1 VSTAIPKPTIPY
13 PGLRPFDEADH
24 LLFFGRTEQ
33 SNELL
38 TRLESAAF
46 VAVVGSSG
54 SGKSSLVRAGLLPL
68 VREGFLFGTE
78 AWKIAVARPGHE
90 PYQRLARKLA
100 AFREGVTPEEVLAW
114 LRRSDDGLLEAVD
127 KLCGDKK
134 THLLL
139 VIDQFEELFGFRRLG
154 YQGAAV
160 QNCVSREEASA
171 FVAML
176 LATARK
182 AERRLRVML
191 TMRSDF
197 VGDCEVFLGLPQA
210 VSQSQFLVPRL
221 TRSQMEAAITGPSRI
236 RRAGFAPFEFQEG
249 LVNTLINEAGDRPDQ
264 LPLLQHALMRT
275 WKASDRRQLT
285 EGDYDR
291 AGHIRMSL
299 SKDADEAF
307 QSLDDV
313 SQQLA
318 RRLFLLL
325 CDVSAESQFTRRRP
339 VAQEV
344 LDVAQV
350 SDCATLE
357 RVVRVFQDNDRNFLL
372 PPRREPIT
380 PATVLDVSHESLLRQ
395 WEQLRKWR
403 DAETKSAQQYR
414 RLRDELDSNTK
425 FLSDT
430 HLAQAQEW
438 VQTERPNDPWA
449 RRYDSAD
456 SAETGRLPQCLALI
470 ARSEAERERRLQA
483 ERAAVEAE
491 TRRAREAEAAA
502 ERFQRRTAAAVA
514 ACVVATICLGVAVK
528 SLVDARRASVI
539 AKKAEGTARKS
550 EEKSIRQNEKYLWQ
564 FAVLARDD
572 ADMPPVKSSHLFLR
586 SADALGRI
594 PKPSLTDRQAI
605 VRNGDAASFLDRPL
619 IRSWVHDGSILG
631 CQFSRDESRMLTWSD
646 DKTAR
651 LWDVTKPEAI
661 QTFRHENWVLGA
673 QFSRDESRVLTWSYD
688 KTARLWDVTKPK
700 AIQTFHHEDAVQGVQ
715 FSRDESR
722 VLTWSDDNTA
732 RLWDVTKPEAIL
744 NLQHDGAVNWA
755 QFSQDESR
763 VLTCSSDGTAKVWDV
778 TDSLAVLSPAERV
791 LELEVRSS
799 TTLDEQLNLRTLS
812 FAEWQKKA
820 KSPAYREIEKKLAAR
835 PARRTPAPAP
845 PPSTPHELL
854 RNAQ

>member
-1 VSTAIPKPTIPY
+1 
-13 PGLRPFDEADH
+13 
-24 LLFFGRTEQ
+24 
-33 SNELL
+33 
-38 TRLESAAF
+38 
-46 VAVVGSSG
+46 
-54 SGKSSLVRAGLLPL
+54 
-68 VREGFLFGTE
+68 
-78 AWKIAVARPGHE
+78 
-90 PYQRLARKLA
+90 
-100 AFREGVTPEEVLAW
+100 
-114 LRRSDDGLLEAVD
+114 
-127 KLCGDKK
+127 
-134 THLLL
+134 
-139 VIDQFEELFGFRRLG
+139 
-154 YQGAAV
+154 
-160 QNCVSREEASA
+160 VSREEASA

-249 LVNTLINEAGDRPDQ
+249 LVNTLINEAGDRPDL
-264 LPLLQHALMRT
+264 LPQLQHALMRT
-275 WKASDRRQLT
+275 WKLSDRRLLT

-291 AGHIRMSL
+291 AGRFSKSL
-299 SKDADEAF
+299 SNDADEAF
-307 QSLDDV
+307 QSLDNV

-325 CDVSAESQFTRRRP
+325 CDVSAEGQFTRRRP

-350 SDCATLE
+350 TDCATLE

-438 VQTERPNDPWA
+438 VQTEHPNDPWA

-456 SAETGRLPQCLALI
+456 SADSSRLQPCLDLI
-470 ARSEAERERRLQA
+470 ERSDAERKRKVQEER
-483 ERAAVEAE
+483 EAVEAE

-514 ACVVATICLGVAVK
+514 ACVVAMICLGVAIK

-550 EEKSIRQNEKYLWQ
+550 EEKSLRQNEKYLWQ

-572 ADMPPVKSSHLFLR
+572 SNMPPVKASHLFLR

-594 PKPSLTDRQAI
+594 PKPSLADRQAI
-605 VRNGDAASFLDRPL
+605 LRNGNAAAFLDRPL
-619 IRSWVHDGSILG
+619 IRSWVHDGSIRG
-631 CQFSRDESRMLTWSD
+631 CQFSC
-646 DKTAR
+646 
-651 LWDVTKPEAI
+651 
-661 QTFRHENWVLGA
+661 
-673 QFSRDESRVLTWSYD
+673 
-688 KTARLWDVTKPK
+688 
-700 AIQTFHHEDAVQGVQ
+700 
-715 FSRDESR
+715 DESR
-722 VLTWSDDNTA
+722 VLTWSDDKVW
-732 RLWDVTKPEAIL
+732 LWDMTKPEAIL
-744 NLQHDGAVNWA
+744 ILSHNSLKGAK
-755 QFSQDESR
+755 FSQDETR
-763 VLTCSSDGTAKVWDV
+763 VLTWSDDKVWLWDV
-778 TDSLAVLSPAERV
+778 TDPLAVLSPAERV

-812 FAEWQKKA
+812 FAEWQAKA

-845 PPSTPHELL
+845 PSSTPHELL